1 MPNQNDAHKRNRLLM
16 QYIKYACNLPYFAET
31 TTSPP
36 PPTTTTTNTS
46 TNTSSSSSTKLFHE
60 ELLTEWINSL
70 TRKNTP
76 DQIAVKDLIVK
87 NSWFFFELAFKSL
100 GVYLNLKTNCL
111 AKSANQP
118 YKHNLLSHSN
128 QTLQTYCMRQLS
140 ARFVSDIERLVK
152 LMIGEI
158 VAVQTGQISRVSQS
172 MRSCSQLHVSFDGL
186 RALEQQTSL
195 MNAWLAFF
203 IQDAFSLIDRGF
215 LFKLVD
221 YYVKETNKAVSSLNL
236 QWKNLHKSASSKQ
249 NQLKFCIFNSIRVFN
264 SIQLD
269 FLRVL
274 SAYEHFLALNL
285 PVFPDLI
292 EIIDKSP
299 PKKPPSQNDQ
309 QFKTQAKLIVESKEY
324 FHRHYLI
331 GLICRQ
337 V

>member
-1 MPNQNDAHKRNRLLM
+1 MQKVTLLLPNQNDAHKRNRLLM
-16 QYIKYACNLPYFAET
+16 QYVKYACNLPYFAVET
-31 TTSPP
+31 VNN
-36 PPTTTTTNTS
+36 PTP
-46 TNTSSSSSTKLFHE
+46 TKLFHE
-60 ELLTEWINSL
+60 ELLTEWLQLL
-70 TRKNTP
+70 TRKSTP
-76 DQIAVKDLIVK
+76 DQVAIKDLIVK
-87 NSWFFFELAFKSL
+87 NSWFFYELAFKSL

-111 AKSANQP
+111 AKSGNQP

-140 ARFVSDIERLVK
+140 ARFVADLERLVK
-152 LMIGEI
+152 LTVGEI
-158 VAVQTGQISRVSQS
+158 VGVQTSQISRVNQS
-172 MRSCSQLHVSFDGL
+172 MRSCSQLHVSFDCL
-186 RALEQQTSL
+186 RSLEQQTCL

-203 IQDAFSLIDRGF
+203 IQDAFSLVDRGF

-221 YYVKETNKAVSSLNL
+221 YYVKETNKAVSSLSL

-269 FLRVL
+269 FLKIL

-285 PVFPDLI
+285 PIFPDLVELI
-292 EIIDKSP
+292 ERSNRKSSSNETQQN
-299 PKKPPSQNDQ
+299 KTPS
-309 QFKTQAKLIVESKEY
+309 KLIVESKEY

-337 V
+337 VNV